1 MQTDYDFNKILS
13 ITEYSNLMFGWS
25 KPRSASAASPKMAPL
40 SLEDQV
46 RAMKRE
52 ALARARHAVAEGREA
67 PAHAGKPGLSHYV
80 RAMSR
85 ICSEH
90 NMHLPA
96 RSILDLSGL
105 TIEGFAFTSDDF
117 AIAQTEIN
125 KIGMIRG
132 HA

>member
-1 MQTDYDFNKILS
+1 
-13 ITEYSNLMFGWS
+13 MFGMF
-25 KPRSASAASPKMAPL
+25 KARPSALARPKMAPMT
-40 SLEDQV
+40 LEDQV

-52 ALARARHAVAEGREA
+52 ALVRARHAVAEGREA

-80 RAMSR
+80 RAMNR

-125 KIGMIRG
+125 KIGMIGG

>member
-1 MQTDYDFNKILS
+1 
-13 ITEYSNLMFGWS
+13 MFGWS
-25 KPRSASAASPKMAPL
+25 KPRSATAARPKMAPL
-40 SLEDQV
+40 TLEDQV

-52 ALARARHAVAEGREA
+52 ALARAKSAVADGREA

-85 ICSEH
+85 VCQEQ

-105 TIEGFAFTSDDF
+105 VIDGFAFTSDDF
-117 AIAQTEIN
+117 AIAQIEIN
-125 KIGMIRG
+125 KMGTVG

>member
-1 MQTDYDFNKILS
+1 
-13 ITEYSNLMFGWS
+13 
-25 KPRSASAASPKMAPL
+25 
-40 SLEDQV
+40 
-46 RAMKRE
+46 MKRE
-52 ALARARHAVAEGREA
+52 ALARARNAVSEGREP

-85 ICSEH
+85 VCNEH
-90 NMHLPA
+90 GMHLPA

-117 AIAQTEIN
+117 AVAQMEIN

>member
-1 MQTDYDFNKILS
+1 
-13 ITEYSNLMFGWS
+13 MFGWAKTRPS
-25 KPRSASAASPKMAPL
+25 SATRPKMAPL
-40 SLEDQV
+40 TLEDQV

-52 ALARARHAVAEGREA
+52 ALARARSAVADGREA
-67 PAHAGKPGLSHYV
+67 PALAGKPGLSHYV
-80 RAMSR
+80 RAMVR
-85 ICSEH
+85 VCSEQ

-105 TIEGFAFTSDDF
+105 TIEGFAFTTDDF

-125 KIGMIRG
+125 KMSMIGG